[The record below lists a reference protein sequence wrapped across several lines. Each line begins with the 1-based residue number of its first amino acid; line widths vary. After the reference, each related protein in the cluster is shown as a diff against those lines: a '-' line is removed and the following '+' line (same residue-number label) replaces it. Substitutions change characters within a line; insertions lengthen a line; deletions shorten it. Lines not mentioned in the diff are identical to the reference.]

1 MRARSKGV
9 VVIAYSFA
17 LAFAWAARTIGADV
31 SHTFARSAMYSLNP
45 VPASPEIADAI
56 ADTVASEGTLFEG
69 RDGSAKSI
77 ALMTAIAYRESNF
90 DNHAIGDHGASVC
103 WGQVLNGAR
112 SLGDDVR
119 ACAREVHRILKWS
132 VWHSRAF
139 PVASYARGPEG
150 PRMKRGQEL
159 SNDRMALAKWLMRSW
174 GGGK

>member
-1 MRARSKGV
+1 MFV
-9 VVIAYSFA
+9 FPFA
-17 LAFAWAARTIGADV
+17 LALAWAARVLGQDE

-132 VWHSRAF
+132 VWHSRRW
-139 PVASYARGPEG
+139 PVAGYARGPNG
-150 PRMKRGQEL
+150 PDMRRGREL
-159 SNDRMALAKWLMRSW
+159 SDDRMALARWLMRAW
-174 GGGK
+174 KR

>member
-45 VPASPEIADAI
+45 LPASPEIADAI
-56 ADTVASEGTLFEG
+56 ADTVASDGALFEG

-90 DNHAIGDHGASVC
+90 DNHAIGDSSRSVC
-103 WGQVLNGAR
+103 FGQVLNGAR
-112 SLGDDVR
+112 TLLDDAH

-132 VWHSRAF
+132 VWHSRRW
-139 PVASYARGPEG
+139 PVAGYARGPNG
-150 PRMKRGQEL
+150 PDMRRGREL
-159 SNDRMALAKWLMRSW
+159 SDDRMALARWLMRAW
-174 GGGK
+174 KR